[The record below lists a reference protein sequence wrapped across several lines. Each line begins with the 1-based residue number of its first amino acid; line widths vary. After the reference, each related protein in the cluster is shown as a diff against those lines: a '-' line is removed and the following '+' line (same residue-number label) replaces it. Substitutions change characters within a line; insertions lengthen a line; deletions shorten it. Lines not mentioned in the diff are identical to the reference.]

1 MEQLVIFLAEYFYLL
16 VIAVAVIVALLLYRK
31 HLVALAV
38 AAICIGGGAYVIA
51 KLLNRVI
58 LDPRPFIVTGQPA
71 LIPSST
77 DNGFPSDHTLLIAA
91 VAAVISTIN
100 YRLGIIFWL
109 LALVVGLARVAAGVH
124 HLLDILG
131 SIVIV
136 AVVYGVYLLG
146 RRLWVQRQV
155 AVRE

>member
-1 MEQLVIFLAEYFYLL
+1 MEQLIIFLAQYFYLL
-16 VIAVAVIVALLLYRK
+16 VLAGAAIVALLLYRTQ
-31 HLVALAV
+31 LVGLVV
-38 AAICIGGGAYVIA
+38 AAACIGGVAFLIA
-51 KLLNRVI
+51 KLANRI
-58 LDPRPFIVTGQPA
+58 IPDPRPFIVTGQPA

-91 VAAVISTIN
+91 VAAVISTVN
-100 YRLGIIFWL
+100 YRLGAIFWL

-136 AVVYGVYLLG
+136 AIVYAVFMLG
-146 RRLWVQRQV
+146 KRFWAQRQV